1 MWESTGDEH
10 EMYTNIPPSHTS
22 QLYFADEPKKG
33 RTFESLYE
41 LVQHA
46 GNVLPRLYLMCTVG
60 TCFIRSKEGFAKDV
74 LRDLAEMC
82 KGVQHPTRGLFLRS
96 YLCQVCLVVLGC
108 VYVMV
113 GRQQWVGVCGLQG
126 FCHPTHPS
134 PHTQQHPCTM
144 QHHMYR
150 YLVGCSLT

>member
-1 MWESTGDEH
+1 MCV
-10 EMYTNIPPSHTS
+10 HTS
-22 QLYFADEPKKG
+22 YSTASCSGTHTHTSPSPTQLYFADEPKKG
-33 RTFESLYE
+33 RSFESLYE

-96 YLCQVCLVVLGC
+96 YLCQVGLGVGGLGVGGWWMGGGW
-108 VYVMV
+108 VYVLV
-113 GRQQWVGVCGLQG
+113 NIVCGQ
-126 FCHPTHPS
+126 
-134 PHTQQHPCTM
+134 HTVHSQYM
-144 QHHMYR
+144 
-150 YLVGCSLT
+150 